1 LKSTFPIFGVYIE
14 GGRGG
19 GGVYRC
25 GIKGMTKPPVER
37 TPTVVEVRAM
47 LAYFRAV
54 AEGLIWD
61 LELEF

>member
-37 TPTVVEVRAM
+37 TQKVEVRAM
-47 LAYFRAV
+47 LAYFCAV
-54 AEGLIWD
+54 AEGLIGD
-61 LELEF
+61 LEPEF